1 MHFYPL
7 LFFKGQILEQ
17 KSPIRS
23 YTIKKY
29 TIQSK
34 FELLY
39 LGSTIDR
46 IESMRNDSFSPFP
59 VDRRWANVGQRG
71 GARAGRLFDSCG
83 LPQNWEL
90 TNLDEPAD
98 TRRVA
103 QSHPWHRLNPR
114 GAADTR
120 AHTPRGWG
128 HDPWTFVRGWLE
140 KLTGNLF
147 ERACQTSFR
156 RFSNCLLNSFRAT
169 MR

>member
-46 IESMRNDSFSPFP
+46 IESMRNDSFSPS
-59 VDRRWANVGQRG
+59 VDRRWANVGTKRRRAS
-71 GARAGRLFDSCG
+71 GAIIRLVRAAAKLRV
-83 LPQNWEL
+83 N
-90 TNLDEPAD
+90 EPRR
-98 TRRVA
+98 TR
-103 QSHPWHRLNPR
+103 
-114 GAADTR
+114 
-120 AHTPRGWG
+120 
-128 HDPWTFVRGWLE
+128 
-140 KLTGNLF
+140 
-147 ERACQTSFR
+147 
-156 RFSNCLLNSFRAT
+156 
-169 MR
+169 

>member
-1 MHFYPL
+1 MEMHFYPL

-59 VDRRWANVGQRG
+59 VDRRWANVGTKRRRAS
-71 GARAGRLFDSCG
+71 GAIIRLVRAAAKLRV
-83 LPQNWEL
+83 N
-90 TNLDEPAD
+90 EPRR
-98 TRRVA
+98 TRWHSAGCAIASVA
-103 QSHPWHRLNPR
+103 QVKSAWRRWH
-114 GAADTR
+114 TR
-120 AHTPRGWG
+120 AHAKRMGPRSVNVCSRLARKV
-128 HDPWTFVRGWLE
+128 DRQFIRTSVPDEFPS
-140 KLTGNLF
+140 LF
-147 ERACQTSFR
+147 
-156 RFSNCLLNSFRAT
+156 
-169 MR
+169 

>member
-1 MHFYPL
+1 MQQRTHEGPYIKRQSNLLNAFPPNLDPSFINRPYSNVLNNSSRPTLLIRTYIRDPILKTNEKRKVEMHFYPL

-59 VDRRWANVGQRG
+59 VDRRWANVGTKRRRAS
-71 GARAGRLFDSCG
+71 GAIIRLVRAAAKLRV
-83 LPQNWEL
+83 N
-90 TNLDEPAD
+90 EPRR
-98 TRRVA
+98 TR
-103 QSHPWHRLNPR
+103 
-114 GAADTR
+114 
-120 AHTPRGWG
+120 
-128 HDPWTFVRGWLE
+128 
-140 KLTGNLF
+140 
-147 ERACQTSFR
+147 
-156 RFSNCLLNSFRAT
+156 
-169 MR
+169 